1 MFRNECSINPFI
13 TEFFLFMWKIRST
26 LKMTRLGN
34 SSKLNFFYF
43 FKITF
48 TLFLDMTPFGVTGS
62 ARTPNAEYMKICLK
76 STSATC
82 NEQIMQQNL
91 NQNEH

>member
-1 MFRNECSINPFI
+1 M
-13 TEFFLFMWKIRST
+13 
-26 LKMTRLGN
+26 LGN
-34 SSKLNFFYF
+34 SSRKLKQKFGEKNA
-43 FKITF
+43 F
-48 TLFLDMTPFGVTGS
+48 TLFLDMTPFGVTGG

-91 NQNEH
+91 N